1 MLKTID
7 FDEVYILLK
16 LKEYHLKQGYDDKHI
31 AYDGADTILSKSIER
46 TISRLNELCDVL
58 PFNSHLIRKTF
69 ATTLHENGVPTKIIS
84 DLMGHAE
91 IRTTE
96 KFYIISSGNDI
107 PYLRDMIQEALRVR

>member
-7 FDEVYILLK
+7 FDEAYILLK

-69 ATTLHENGVPTKIIS
+69 VITLHENGVPTKIIS